1 MWGEK
6 TVERDP
12 ESKIESPLFVALTV
26 LSFSKGVFFFH
37 LCGCA
42 ATFWTKQ
49 LLLNEY

>member
-26 LSFSKGVFFFH
+26 LKVLAKEFSFFICVAVLPPSG
-37 LCGCA
+37 
-42 ATFWTKQ
+42 
-49 LLLNEY
+49 LNNFS